1 MNRIRFFTHRGKQIL
16 HLDFSNCDEDEVLVT
31 IEEAKKVIRIHPP
44 QSILTLT
51 NVEGAHYNMKV
62 TNAMMEFAHGNKP
75 FVKAG
80 AVIGISGLKKIVYDA
95 VMKFSGRNLPA
106 FDHIEKAK
114 DWLSEQ

>member
-1 MNRIRFFTHRGKQIL
+1 MNRIRFITHQGKQIL
-16 HLDFSNCDEDEVLVT
+16 LLDFSGCEADEVLET
-31 IEEAKKVIRIHPP
+31 IEEGKKVIRVHP
-44 QSILTLT
+44 QHSLLTLT
-51 NVEGAHYNMKV
+51 NVEGTHYNMAI
-62 TNAMMEFAHGNKP
+62 TNAMQEFAHGNKP

-106 FDHIEKAK
+106 FDDIEKAK